1 MIKIDFVLRDISE
14 ILICFFTF
22 YILQET
28 VKIIFSL
35 SYNIKH
41 LISNNFN
48 LEFAPDCFTRNQFLS
63 EYFSNSLSR
72 SKLLEVEYSLPAT
85 KAPYDINNFLNWIP
99 ISMDTNW
106 IPIFLLK
113 LVPLVRKLMGRGNKL
128 RNLFLFFLRPPNFGS
143 GALRL
148 KVMHRAGSRQF
159 I

>member
-1 MIKIDFVLRDISE
+1 MIKIDFMLRDISK

-72 SKLLEVEYSLPAT
+72 SKLLYINIVCQPGCPILLFMN
-85 KAPYDINNFLNWIP
+85 APYDLNNVMNWIP
-99 ISMDTNW
+99 ISM
-106 IPIFLLK
+106 IF
-113 LVPLVRKLMGRGNKL
+113 
-128 RNLFLFFLRPPNFGS
+128 
-143 GALRL
+143 
-148 KVMHRAGSRQF
+148 F
-159 I
+159 IKTGPSC

>member
-1 MIKIDFVLRDISE
+1 MSKTVPINLSIPKITPSPTFPGLSSLSSSMLLSLFSAEKKIMIKIDFVLRDISE

-85 KAPYDINNFLNWIP
+85 KAPYDIYNFLN
-99 ISMDTNW
+99 
-106 IPIFLLK
+106 
-113 LVPLVRKLMGRGNKL
+113 
-128 RNLFLFFLRPPNFGS
+128 
-143 GALRL
+143 
-148 KVMHRAGSRQF
+148 
-159 I
+159 